1 VTSVDSDHKEP
12 FLQIE
17 GLTKNFAG
25 QFALHDISFDLRRGE
40 ILGLIGPNGA
50 GKTTLLETV
59 AGILPADDGRITSD
73 GKAIPQHRR
82 RQTLFYVPD
91 GVRPYGEQYVL
102 QVLSFIAD
110 VFRRSQRDVEETVAA
125 AGLHEVLG
133 KRVNSLSKGFSRR
146 LLLALGF
153 LAPQPVLLMDEPF
166 DGFDLRQTRDM
177 MPVLRGMASG
187 GRTLLL
193 SIHQMTDAERV
204 CDRFVLLAD
213 GTVRGTG
220 TLEKLR
226 SQTALPNGRLEEIFL
241 ALT

>member
-1 VTSVDSDHKEP
+1 VTSVVSDRKEP
-12 FLQIE
+12 FLRIE

-25 QFALHDISFDLRRGE
+25 QFALNGVSFDLHRGE

-50 GKTTLLETV
+50 GKTTLLETL

-73 GKAIPQHRR
+73 GKDIPQHRR
-82 RQTLFYVPD
+82 RHTLFYVPD
-91 GVRPYGEQYVL
+91 GVRPYGEQYVQ
-102 QVLSFIAD
+102 QVLSFIAG
-110 VFRRSQRDVEETVAA
+110 VFRRSPRDVEQTVAA
-125 AGLHEVLG
+125 TGLTNVLG

-146 LLLALGF
+146 LLLAIGF

-166 DGFDLRQTRDM
+166 DGFDLRQARDM
-177 MPVLRGMASG
+177 MPVLRSMAAG
-187 GRTLLL
+187 GKTLLL

-213 GTVRGTG
+213 GTIRGAG
-220 TLEKLR
+220 TLEELR
-226 SQTALPNGRLEEIFL
+226 SRTALPSGNLEDIFL